1 MDEASLEPRKDLVTD
16 LLLLSANNYADLNA
30 LQARFAAEVRAL
42 FALSNEALQVERE
55 AESLREA
62 DFEAFHDHIRKRPL
76 SPTDTQRSDASTPCS
91 SAGGSR
97 RKRISSPG
105 PPEDSDPE
113 EGPQLGEVEMSPLV
127 ATHLQGNGLA
137 TAARAG
143 GIRLIA
149 RDLTEG
155 DGIAAGQ
162 RVVLLDHAQ
171 NSAGTKW
178 WKVRRLDDAN
188 DTPQWVRSVHIAP
201 LPSCARHDDP
211 ARRRLLP
218 EMGDSPASP
227 AAGPPGSS
235 RGRDDRTGG
244 GERRNGD
251 VGHKTGK
258 TSMDNQVADR
268 WQRLEVPP
276 QVLPPII
283 SARHFSHAL
292 LSAYCHWVAVCHCVR
307 CAASIARHRLG
318 AP

>member
-1 MDEASLEPRKDLVTD
+1 M
-16 LLLLSANNYADLNA
+16 N
-30 LQARFAAEVRAL
+30 
-42 FALSNEALQVERE
+42 
-55 AESLREA
+55 
-62 DFEAFHDHIRKRPL
+62 
-76 SPTDTQRSDASTPCS
+76 
-91 SAGGSR
+91 
-97 RKRISSPG
+97 
-105 PPEDSDPE
+105 
-113 EGPQLGEVEMSPLV
+113 PLV
-127 ATHLQGNGLA
+127 AHHLQGNGLA

-149 RDLTEG
+149 RDLRGG

-162 RVVLLDHAQ
+162 RVVLLDNRK
-171 NSAGTKW
+171 NSTGSEW
-178 WKVRRLDDAN
+178 WKVRLLADAN
-188 DTPQWVRSVHIAP
+188 YTPQCVRSVYVTP
-201 LPSCARHDDP
+201 LPSCASHDDP

-292 LSAYCHWVAVCHCVR
+292 LPTATGLPFVTASDAQRRLPGTGSERRRRNTAAEIGAKVCIRTRWVPRDNTHLQR
-307 CAASIARHRLG
+307 RRLPPPG
-318 AP
+318 V